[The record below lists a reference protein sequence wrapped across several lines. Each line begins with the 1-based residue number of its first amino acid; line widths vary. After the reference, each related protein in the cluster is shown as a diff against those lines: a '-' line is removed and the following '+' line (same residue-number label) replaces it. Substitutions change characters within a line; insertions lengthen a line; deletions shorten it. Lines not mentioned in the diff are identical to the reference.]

1 MSPRTAWTLRASSS
15 CAILYETWPTRA
27 APSSSPVISSGE
39 IARMSDDI
47 GVLATGH
54 LVYEGAL
61 SDFADPDDERAMEK
75 SFLAAVTGSGRR
87 TGTEARA

>member
-1 MSPRTAWTLRASSS
+1 
-15 CAILYETWPTRA
+15 
-27 APSSSPVISSGE
+27 
-39 IARMSDDI
+39 MSDDI